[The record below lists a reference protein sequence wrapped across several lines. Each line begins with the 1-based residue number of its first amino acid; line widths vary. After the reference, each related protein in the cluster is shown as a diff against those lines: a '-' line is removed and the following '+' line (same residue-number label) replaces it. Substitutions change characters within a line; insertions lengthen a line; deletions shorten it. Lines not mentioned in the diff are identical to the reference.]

1 MTAAARIRLGLIGDN
16 IAASRSPDLHRI
28 AGRLCG
34 LDVGYELLIP
44 REQEMD
50 FETLFRSCADG
61 SWRGVNVTYP
71 YKEVAAAMVD
81 IRDPLVRRI
90 GAVNTVVFEDA
101 GPAGHNTD
109 HSGFI
114 AAWRERFGKTPP
126 GTVAIIGAGGVG
138 RAIAFALAALGA
150 TELRLVDLDGAK
162 AARLAVDLQGATPGA
177 AAGWPDTAAAAR
189 DADGIVNCTPLGMAG
204 HPGSPVA
211 RAALGRQRWAF
222 DAVYTPV
229 ETRFGADAQAAGLA
243 FMSGYELYFHQGV
256 QAFRIF
262 TGMTPP
268 DFALLRQRLQAAD
281 ANTA

>member
-1 MTAAARIRLGLIGDN
+1 MSAIRLGLIGDN

-34 LDVGYELLIP
+34 LDVSYELLIP
-44 REQEMD
+44 REVGMD

-71 YKEVAAAMVD
+71 YKEVVTGMVR
-81 IRDPLVRRI
+81 INDPHVREI

-114 AAWRERFGKTPP
+114 AAWRETFGSVTP
-126 GTVAIIGAGGVG
+126 GKVALIGAGGVG
-138 RAIAFALAALGA
+138 RAIAFALATLDAA
-150 TELRLVDLDGAK
+150 EIRIVDQD
-162 AARLAVDLQGATPGA
+162 AARADRLAAAVPGA
-177 AAGWPDTAAAAR
+177 APYPDSSAAAEN
-189 DADGIVNCTPLGMAG
+189 ADGIINCTPLGMTG
-204 HPGSPVA
+204 NPGSAIPSGV
-211 RAALGRQRWAF
+211 LGGQRWAF

-229 ETRFGADAQAAGLA
+229 ETRFRADALAAGLE
-243 FMSGYELYFHQGV
+243 FMGGYELYFHQGI

-262 TGMTPP
+262 TGMEPP
-268 DFALLRQRLQAAD
+268 DPARLRQLLEAGD
-281 ANTA
+281 AEAG